1 MILFWL
7 IAALLSGGATVLI
20 LARAAGRREAA
31 ADPSLEV
38 YRRQLTEIDD
48 LAERGLFGPEE
59 QRSAHAEAGRRLLRA
74 ADEAP
79 KTPTPVLGRTGRRT
93 ALAAAVLA
101 PLLALGGYLALGS
114 PGTPDQPFAA
124 RLKAWRAEDPSRL
137 NLPELAAVLRSIAA
151 ERPGDP
157 QPLLYLARVQG
168 AGGDLNAA
176 ARSLQRAAALA
187 PGSAEAW
194 GALGEA
200 LTELGQGEVTAD
212 ARTAF
217 ERARAIDP
225 AEPAARYYLARADI
239 AAGDVQGGL
248 ERWRELLTALPAS
261 DPRRAALAAEIAS
274 VEHAGRLP
282 VAGSQAA
289 ATAAAE
295 TGQEAAFIQS
305 MVDRLAAR
313 LKTQPDDP
321 AGWARLIRAYGVLRQ
336 DDRRTAAIA
345 EARALF
351 KDRPDALKTAL
362 AGDGPAP
369 PL

>member
-48 LAERGLFGPEE
+48 LAERGLLGHEE
-59 QRSAHAEAGRRLLRA
+59 QRSAHAEAGRRLLSA
-74 ADEAP
+74 AEQAP
-79 KTPTPVLGRTGRRT
+79 ETPAPPNPAGRRM
-93 ALAAAVLA
+93 ALIAAVLA

-137 NLPELAAVLRSIAA
+137 NLPELAAVLQSIAA
-151 ERPGDP
+151 ERPTDP
-157 QPLLYLARVQG
+157 QPLQYLARVQG
-168 AGGDLNAA
+168 AEGDLNAA
-176 ARSLQRAAALA
+176 ARTLERATALA
-187 PGSAEAW
+187 PRNAEAW
-194 GALGEA
+194 GALGEV
-200 LTELGQGEVTAD
+200 LTEQGQGEVTSD

-217 ERARAIDP
+217 ERAQALDP

-239 AAGDVQGGL
+239 AAGDVKGGL
-248 ERWRELLTALPAS
+248 ARWRELLAALPPS
-261 DPRRAALAAEIAS
+261 DPRRAALQAEIAA
-274 VEHAGRLP
+274 VERAGRLP
-282 VAGSQAA
+282 AAGAQAA
-289 ATAAAE
+289 ASAPAE
-295 TGQEAAFIQS
+295 RGQEAAFIQS
-305 MVDRLAAR
+305 MVDRLADR

-321 AGWARLIRAYGVLRQ
+321 AGWARLIRAYGVLGQTAKR
-336 DDRRTAAIA
+336 DAAIA
-345 EARALF
+345 QARTLF
-351 KDRPDALKTAL
+351 KDRPADLKTAL
-362 AGDGPAP
+362 AADGPAP